1 MRTPHPPTRPALRL
15 HTHTHTPSARRAAV
29 PTFCNGRQLRDYQ
42 LKSLE
47 WNVINWWTARN
58 CILGDE
64 ASRQR
69 SLSYIPAP
77 PPLPQPATTHPLTRQ
92 PTHPRT
98 RPPHPPPPPPPP
110 PCVTDGPGQDRAV
123 HQRAGVAAAV
133 RRDAGALFGHC
144 PPHHAGPLAARDR
157 DLDRHGAHACVCL
170 PACLLC
176 MCACACVCGEGDVCC
191 CCMRACSRRPAGA
204 HPQPPTPV
212 LPTELRGVRG
222 GGSRSLCHPEA

>member
-98 RPPHPPPPPPPP
+98 RPPTLPPPPSLCDRWAWARPRSPSACWRGSGSTAGRGGPFWSLPPSPRWA
-110 PCVTDGPGQDRAV
+110 TGSARSRPGQTW
-123 HQRAGVAAAV
+123 
-133 RRDAGALFGHC
+133 C
-144 PPHHAGPLAARDR
+144 
-157 DLDRHGAHACVCL
+157 ACVRVPACL
-170 PACLLC
+170 PALYV
-176 MCACACVCGEGDVCC
+176 CVCVC
-191 CCMRACSRRPAGA
+191 
-204 HPQPPTPV
+204 V
-212 LPTELRGVRG
+212 WG
-222 GGSRSLCHPEA
+222 G